1 MVEKY
6 SKRLRIT
13 SYDSDQSARLKPA
26 SFLNLAQEAANLHAD
41 YLGVGY
47 DTITETRKA
56 WVLARTHVIFHRLPA
71 WREEVTLKS
80 WHKRANGFQ
89 YYRDFEMLSE
99 EGERIVSAT
108 TTWLVINIDTR
119 RMVRQNDFGE
129 EGILGI
135 DEDVIEEPAPKVA
148 MPRDAEAEAVGAHDV
163 AFSDLDMNGHVNN
176 VNYAVW
182 AMDSVGLDVTLGR
195 PLRELVINYN
205 SEIKQG
211 DRVELFRLH
220 TSEGSVERYF
230 IEGRVEGR
238 VSFVAQLDF

>member
-6 SKRLRIT
+6 IKSLRIT
-13 SYDSDQSARLKPA
+13 SYDSDSKALLKPS

-89 YYRDFEMLSE
+89 YYRDFEMLSAA
-99 EGERIVSAT
+99 GDRLVSAT
-108 TTWLVINIDTR
+108 TTWLVIDIDTR
-119 RMVRQNDFGE
+119 RMVRQNDFG
-129 EGILGI
+129 GILGI
-135 DEDVIEEPAPKVA
+135 DEDVIVEPAPKITA
-148 MPRDAEAEAVGAHDV
+148 PRDVEAEAVGTHEV

-182 AMDSVGLDVTLGR
+182 AMDSVGLDVTLNN
-195 PLRELVINYN
+195 PLREIVINYN
-205 SEIKQG
+205 SEIKAG
-211 DRVELFRLH
+211 DRVELYRL
-220 TSEGSVERYF
+220 RDADNPLCYY
-230 IEGRVEGR
+230 VEGR
-238 VSFVAQLDF
+238 VGGRVSFISQLLF